1 MASTTNVTV
10 SQLKNWQK
18 EVTQLLDEVDKT
30 LKEITGTVSEFKEE
44 DDIVRPLLRCS
55 NIMTDKFNDL
65 SSGMKLAV
73 EALNGFISFI
83 KKGMEKV
90 QETINDAAKRQR

>member
-1 MASTTNVTV
+1 MANTTNVTI
-10 SQLKNWQK
+10 SQLRNWQK
-18 EVTQLLDEVDKT
+18 DVTQLLDEVDKT
-30 LKEITGTVSEFKEE
+30 LKEVTGTVSEFKEE